1 MLFTVLQTP
10 SLFGSPSFSSFPG
23 VSSVLHIYFYSSLY
37 SDVVLKLDLV
47 CECVEV
53 EQSENAFLLL
63 FLKTLGNKGK
73 NPERRQKIGRG
84 VK

>member
-1 MLFTVLQTP
+1 MLFIVLQTP

-53 EQSENAFLLL
+53 EQSENAF
-63 FLKTLGNKGK
+63 FIIIFKDAWKKGK
-73 NPERRQKIGRG
+73 KPREEARIGRG